1 MLGGGGGGERLCM
14 IGVSAATRPP
24 TGLESAGNRTETGD
38 LVTADLL
45 QPRNIVGSYVFVFS
59 VTDFVL

>member
-1 MLGGGGGGERLCM
+1 M

-45 QPRNIVGSYVFVFS
+45 QPRNIVFVFS
-59 VTDFVL
+59 VTTFVL